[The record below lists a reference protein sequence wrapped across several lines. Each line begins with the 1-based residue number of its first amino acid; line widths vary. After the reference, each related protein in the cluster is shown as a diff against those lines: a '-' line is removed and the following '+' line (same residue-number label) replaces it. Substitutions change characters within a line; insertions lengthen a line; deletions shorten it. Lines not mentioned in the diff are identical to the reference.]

1 MKYIDCAIQ
10 GPADSQFL
18 VFQEFQERKNESV
31 RRRNENHVDILG
43 FC

>member
-31 RRRNENHVDILG
+31 SSGDAEMKTTLT
-43 FC
+43 F

>member
-10 GPADSQFL
+10 GPPDSQFL

-31 RRRNENHVDILG
+31 SSADAEMKTTLT
-43 FC
+43 F